1 MDSTVFTLFLIL
13 GAGFVWLVMFI
24 IKANRSVVSV
34 AKPKS
39 VKDELFGKNRK
50 KRSKETWS
58 ISD

>member
-1 MDSTVFTLFLIL
+1 MDSTVFTIFLVL
-13 GAGFVWLVMFI
+13 GAGLVWLAMFI
-24 IKANRSVVSV
+24 VKANRAGAGI

-39 VKDELFGKNRK
+39 VKDELFGKRKK

>member
-1 MDSTVFTLFLIL
+1 MDSTVFTIFLIL
-13 GAGFVWLVMFI
+13 GAGFAWLVMFI

-39 VKDELFGKNRK
+39 VKDELFGKNKK